1 MRVLPFACLLLTLS
15 APAMAEDRYGPQN
28 PTAMNAAPSNAAPSA
43 AMPSVRLSWHG
54 KVEPSAPAAD
64 LDASAPMR
72 PLADGALRRTG
83 AYGQPLPVMPAP
95 AMAAPPPAPAQQTA
109 NPAPQAEN
117 APWKRLMGPAPAPAA
132 TNTMADAP
140 APAVTVPAS
149 PPAPQTQLAA
159 RPAAA
164 AGDQAR
170 YYSLHREYGETPD
183 AIPAPQKTQVFL
195 DGGPLNAGVGDGD
208 AVETDSTG
216 KTAAN
221 NKARIAADWRA
232 SAAP

>member
-1 MRVLPFACLLLTLS
+1 MRVLPIACLLLTLS

-28 PTAMNAAPSNAAPSA
+28 PVAVNAAPAA
-43 AMPSVRLSWHG
+43 AMPGARLTWHG

-64 LDASAPMR
+64 LNAGAPMR

-83 AYGQPLPVMPAP
+83 AYGQPALS
-95 AMAAPPPAPAQQTA
+95 MAAPATAAPLPAPAQQAA
-109 NPAPQAEN
+109 NAAPPAEN

-132 TNTMADAP
+132 TNALADAP
-140 APAVTVPAS
+140 APAAIAPAS
-149 PPAPQTQLAA
+149 PPAPQPYAAA
-159 RPAAA
+159 RPAPAP
-164 AGDQAR
+164 GDQAR

-195 DGGPLNAGVGDGD
+195 AGGPLDAGVGDGD

-232 SAAP
+232 SAAQ